1 MNKLIKSGSKKNSK
15 TSSDKK
21 LAQSPSASNDAKEN
35 IPYTSFTTLH
45 NYINYVLE
53 HYENVEEIVFTLIG
67 LITWKASNRI
77 TIKVEGFLEY
87 ETVFK
92 FQVIRGM
99 MDYYIDYHLVY
110 NKDEKCFEIRKN
122 TPDGKLLAK
131 YTNTTSIS
139 KMIVET
145 SSLWKRSEN

>member
-1 MNKLIKSGSKKNSK
+1 MLG
-15 TSSDKK
+15 
-21 LAQSPSASNDAKEN
+21 
-35 IPYTSFTTLH
+35 
-45 NYINYVLE
+45 
-53 HYENVEEIVFTLIG
+53 NVG
-67 LITWKASNRI
+67 
-77 TIKVEGFLEY
+77 
-87 ETVFK
+87 
-92 FQVIRGM
+92 
-99 MDYYIDYHLVY
+99 Y